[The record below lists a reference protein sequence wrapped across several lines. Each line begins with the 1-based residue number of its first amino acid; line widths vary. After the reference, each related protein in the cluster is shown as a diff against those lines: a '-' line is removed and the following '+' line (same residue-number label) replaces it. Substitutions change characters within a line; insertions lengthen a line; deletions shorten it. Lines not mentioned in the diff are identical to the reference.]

1 MRVDRKGPFCGQW
14 VGLSKGRALLGGS
27 KARGRRK
34 MKRPAD
40 TNQLAKRMVDLAVGE
55 AVEVEPTKRQLNGVA
70 SAAKLTPEQ
79 RRERAKKAAAA
90 RWASH

>member
-1 MRVDRKGPFCGQW
+1 
-14 VGLSKGRALLGGS
+14 
-27 KARGRRK
+27 

-55 AVEVEPTKRQLNGVA
+55 AVVVEPTKRQLNGVA